1 MYWVSEIV
9 LINCTL
15 YLEWNLFTT
24 LTDWPTSLPAI
35 FFFLLNLYFASK
47 IPPTTSK
54 NLISDNYSKFTMVK
68 LISIVPTCDLKFIIL
83 IICGTLRLS
92 LIFLGNVGI
101 NSVGT
106 KIVNQTGRT
115 ECLAGVSRKCLT
127 CEILARHS
135 CLHLYRLFAFQSYA
149 GHMHLFAGCL
159 VARYLWKPSLL

>member
-47 IPPTTSK
+47 IPPTTRK

-83 IICGTLRLS
+83 LICGTLRVS

-106 KIVNQTGRT
+106 KIVNQTGQTGRI
-115 ECLAGVSRKCLT
+115 ECLAGVLRECLT
-127 CEILARHS
+127 YEILARHN
-135 CLHLYRLFAFQSYA
+135 CLHLA
-149 GHMHLFAGCL
+149 
-159 VARYLWKPSLL
+159 